1 MKTSLKRPLNSSGP
15 LTPILGLATETSLL
29 NNKRPIELIEDRNP
43 DQFPKTKKIAKGMY
57 SYFFVHF
64 DSRKHQF
71 GSLTHL
77 DNFVLKELKTDL
89 SSIRKQGSDLFI
101 PLFHDIGRTH
111 SNFQTSVAN
120 I

>member
-71 GSLTHL
+71 GFYSLT
-77 DNFVLKELKTDL
+77 VLQQIIPY
-89 SSIRKQGSDLFI
+89 SSGQFCFERAED
-101 PLFHDIGRTH
+101 
-111 SNFQTSVAN
+111 
-120 I
+120 